1 MIKKSLKAK
10 MLVIIVGVL
19 IVILAVLAVF
29 VSTLSYQSTMS
40 ISEKYIEEQMRK
52 EGLVLSKF
60 FENHLNAAEA
70 MVSAVKIAEQKG
82 TLTRDNVTQILT
94 NVLQDQPNAS
104 DNWFVFEP
112 NAFDGLDAQS
122 IGRADSDDKGRFVPL
137 VFPDGSG
144 YGIDRCYAYDT
155 DPYYL
160 VPKDTL
166 KPFITQPTVYDIGGV
181 PVNMVTISVPI
192 VIDGKFYGVGG
203 IDIAVD
209 QLLLDLNK
217 VKLFDTG
224 FIKILGPDG
233 TIFAHPNTELINT
246 VSEEFTSSNS
256 GTLLSTLLGGQSID
270 SINDKIPGD
279 KKDFKMFVPLAVSE
293 YGPTWIL
300 GSEIPTK
307 EITKEAASIRNFNF
321 IASIIGLIIIGFIT
335 SLYISNITKWIKN
348 VAGASK
354 SISEGNLA
362 ISIDPNMLK
371 REDEIGVLAHS
382 FEHMKEE
389 LRQIASNIVET
400 SEEVSAS
407 SNMLR
412 ESTSQS
418 AITSDDISRAIQE
431 VAKGATDQARDT
443 EKGSE
448 EVVNLGKI
456 IEKNQLQLNQLAENA
471 QQVIKVVQLG
481 TESMQKLDDQANRT
495 NKEMDVITVSIN
507 STYKSVSRIKEVSGL
522 IASISEQT
530 NLLAL
535 NASIE
540 AARAGEHG
548 RGFAVVADEIRKLA
562 EQSKNSTH
570 DIDTA
575 LSLLSKDA
583 ENLVDVSDKIRV
595 VVTEQLEGVTM
606 TTEQFSEIRKS
617 IDDIVRRIEA
627 IDQAGLDMEMK
638 KDHIMEV
645 MTNLSA
651 IAEENAASTEETSAS
666 TEEQSASI
674 HEMSEKS
681 EELAA
686 VAVKLKEVASYFKI

>member
-70 MVSAVKIAEQKG
+70 MVSAIKISEEKG
-82 TLTRDNVTQILT
+82 ILTRDNVNQILM
-94 NVLQDQPNAS
+94 NVLEDQPYAS

-122 IGRADSDDKGRFVPL
+122 VGRLDSDENGRFVPL
-137 VFPDGSG
+137 VYRDGSD
-144 YGIDRCYAYDT
+144 YGIDRCYAYES

-160 VPKDTL
+160 VPKETL
-166 KPFITQPTVYDIGGV
+166 KPFITEPTVYDIGGV
-181 PVNMVTISVPI
+181 PVNMVTITVPI
-192 VIDGKFYGVGG
+192 VIDGKFYGAGG

-217 VKLFDTG
+217 VQLFDTG

-233 TIFAHPNTELINT
+233 KIFAHPNEDLIGT
-246 VSEEFTSSNS
+246 ISEEFSSS
-256 GTLLSTLLGGQSID
+256 DSSTLLSSVVGGQTLNSIT
-270 SINDKIPGD
+270 DKISGD
-279 KKDFKMFVPLAVSE
+279 KHDFKMLLALDVSE

-307 EITKEAASIRNFNF
+307 EITREAATIRNFNF
-321 IASIIGLIIIGFIT
+321 IASIVGLIIIGFIT
-335 SLYISNITKWIKN
+335 AFYISNITKWIKN
-348 VAGASK
+348 VADASK
-354 SISEGNLA
+354 LISEGNLA
-362 ISIDPNMLK
+362 ISIDSNMLR
-371 REDEIGVLAHS
+371 REDEIGVLAQS

-389 LRQIASNIVET
+389 LRQIAINIVET

-407 SNMLR
+407 SNMLK

-418 AITSDDISRAIQE
+418 AITSEDISRAIQE
-431 VAKGATDQARDT
+431 VAQGATDQARDT
-443 EKGSE
+443 EKGTE
-448 EVVNLGKI
+448 EVVNLGVI
-456 IEKNQLQLNQLAENA
+456 IEANQNQLNQLAENA
-471 QQVIKVVQLG
+471 QEVIKVVKLG

-495 NKEMDVITVSIN
+495 NQEMDVITVSID
-507 STYKSVSRIKEVSGL
+507 STYKSVGRIKEVSGL

-562 EQSKNSTH
+562 EQSKNSTL
-570 DIDTA
+570 DIDNA
-575 LSLLSKDA
+575 LSVLNKDA
-583 ENLVDVSDKIRV
+583 ENLVEVSEKIRI

-606 TTEQFSEIRKS
+606 TTEQFEAIRQS
-617 IDDIVRRIEA
+617 IGDIVNRIET
-627 IDQAGLDMEMK
+627 IDQAGLDMQTK

-674 HEMSEKS
+674 HEMSDKS
-681 EELAA
+681 EELAK
-686 VAVKLKEVASYFKI
+686 VAIKLKELASYFKI

>member
-70 MVSAVKIAEQKG
+70 MVSAIKIAEEKG
-82 TLTRDNVTQILT
+82 ILSRDNVNQILM
-94 NVLQDQPNAS
+94 NVLEDQPYAS

-122 IGRADSDDKGRFVPL
+122 VGRLDSDEKGRFVPL
-137 VFPDGSG
+137 VYRDGSD
-144 YGIDRCYAYDT
+144 YGIDRCYAYES

-160 VPKDTL
+160 VPKETL
-166 KPFITQPTVYDIGGV
+166 KPFITEPTVYDIGGV
-181 PVNMVTISVPI
+181 PVNMVTITVPI
-192 VIDGKFYGVGG
+192 VIDGKFYGAGG

-217 VKLFDTG
+217 VQLFDTG

-233 TIFAHPNTELINT
+233 KIFAHPNEDLIGT
-246 VSEEFTSSNS
+246 ISEEFSSS
-256 GTLLSTLLGGQSID
+256 DSSTLLSSVVGGQTLNSIT
-270 SINDKIPGD
+270 DKISGD
-279 KKDFKMFVPLAVSE
+279 KHDFKMLLALDVSE

-307 EITKEAASIRNFNF
+307 EITREAATIRNFNF
-321 IASIIGLIIIGFIT
+321 IASIVGLIIIGFIT
-335 SLYISNITKWIKN
+335 AFYISNITKWIKN
-348 VAGASK
+348 VADASK
-354 SISEGNLA
+354 LISEGNLA
-362 ISIDPNMLK
+362 ISIDSNMLR
-371 REDEIGVLAHS
+371 REDEIGVLAQS

-389 LRQIASNIVET
+389 LRQIAINIVET

-407 SNMLR
+407 SNMLK

-418 AITSDDISRAIQE
+418 AITSEDISRAIQE
-431 VAKGATDQARDT
+431 VAQGATDQARDT
-443 EKGSE
+443 EKGTE
-448 EVVNLGKI
+448 EVVNLGVI
-456 IEKNQLQLNQLAENA
+456 IEANQNQLNQLAENA
-471 QQVIKVVQLG
+471 QEVIKVVKLG

-495 NKEMDVITVSIN
+495 NQEMDVITVSID
-507 STYKSVSRIKEVSGL
+507 STYKSVGRIKEVSGL

-562 EQSKNSTH
+562 EQSKNSTL
-570 DIDTA
+570 DIDNA
-575 LSLLSKDA
+575 LSVLNKDA
-583 ENLVDVSDKIRV
+583 ENLVEVSEKIRI

-606 TTEQFSEIRKS
+606 TTEQFEAIRQS
-617 IDDIVRRIEA
+617 IGDIVNRIET
-627 IDQAGLDMEMK
+627 IDQAGLDMQTK

-674 HEMSEKS
+674 HEMSDKS
-681 EELAA
+681 EELAK
-686 VAVKLKEVASYFKI
+686 VAIKLKELASYFKI

>member
-70 MVSAVKIAEQKG
+70 MVSAVKIAEEKG
-82 TLTRDNVTQILT
+82 ILSRDNVNQILM
-94 NVLQDQPNAS
+94 NVLEDQPYAS

-122 IGRADSDDKGRFVPL
+122 VGRLDSDEKGRFVPL
-137 VFPDGSG
+137 VYRDGSD
-144 YGIDRCYAYDT
+144 YALDRCYAYET

-160 VPKDTL
+160 IPKETL
-166 KPFITQPTVYDIGGV
+166 KPFITEPTVYDIGGV
-181 PVNMVTISVPI
+181 PVNMVTITVPI
-192 VIDGKFYGVGG
+192 VIDGKFYGAGG

-217 VKLFDTG
+217 VQLFDTG

-233 TIFAHPNTELINT
+233 KIFAHPNEDLIGT
-246 VSEEFTSSNS
+246 ISEEFSSS
-256 GTLLSTLLGGQSID
+256 DSSTLLSSVVGGQTLNSIT
-270 SINDKIPGD
+270 DKISGD
-279 KKDFKMFVPLAVSE
+279 KHDFKMLLALDVSE

-307 EITKEAASIRNFNF
+307 EITREAATIRNFNF
-321 IASIIGLIIIGFIT
+321 IASIVGLIIIGFIT
-335 SLYISNITKWIKN
+335 AFYISNITKWIKN
-348 VAGASK
+348 VADASK
-354 SISEGNLA
+354 LISEGNLA
-362 ISIDPNMLK
+362 ISIDSNMLR
-371 REDEIGVLAHS
+371 REDEIGVLAQS

-389 LRQIASNIVET
+389 LRQIAINIVET

-407 SNMLR
+407 SNMLK

-418 AITSDDISRAIQE
+418 AITSEDISRAIQE
-431 VAKGATDQARDT
+431 VAQGATDQARDT
-443 EKGSE
+443 EKGTE
-448 EVVNLGKI
+448 EVVNLGVI
-456 IEKNQLQLNQLAENA
+456 IEANQNQLNQLAENA
-471 QQVIKVVQLG
+471 QEVIKVVKLG

-495 NKEMDVITVSIN
+495 NQEMDVITVSID
-507 STYKSVSRIKEVSGL
+507 STYKSVGRIKEVSGL

-562 EQSKNSTH
+562 EQSKNSTL
-570 DIDTA
+570 DIDNA
-575 LSLLSKDA
+575 LSVLNKDA
-583 ENLVDVSDKIRV
+583 ENLVEVSEKIRI

-606 TTEQFSEIRKS
+606 TTEQFEAIRQS
-617 IDDIVRRIEA
+617 IDDIVNRIET
-627 IDQAGLDMEMK
+627 IDQAGLDMQTK

-674 HEMSEKS
+674 HEMSDKS
-681 EELAA
+681 EELAK
-686 VAVKLKEVASYFKI
+686 VAIKLKELASYFKI

>member
-40 ISEKYIEEQMRK
+40 ISEKYIEEQMNK

-60 FENHLNAAEA
+60 FENHLNAAKA

-82 TLTRDNVTQILT
+82 TLTRDNVNQILT

-217 VKLFDTG
+217 VQLFDTG

-233 TIFAHPNTELINT
+233 TIFAHPNKELINT
-246 VSEEFTSSNS
+246 VSAEFASGNSSA
-256 GTLLSTLLGGQSID
+256 LLSTLLSGQSID
-270 SINDKIPGD
+270 SINEKIPGD
-279 KKDFKMFVPLAVSE
+279 NHDFKMFVPLAVSE

-307 EITKEAASIRNFNF
+307 EITKEASSIRNFNF
-321 IASIIGLIIIGFIT
+321 IASIVGLIIIGIIT

-348 VAGASK
+348 IAGASK

-418 AITSDDISRAIQE
+418 AITSEDISRAIQE
-431 VAKGATDQARDT
+431 VARGATDQARDT

-570 DIDTA
+570 DIDNA

>member
-60 FENHLNAAEA
+60 FENHLNAAES
-70 MVSAVKIAEQKG
+70 MVSAVKIAEEKG
-82 TLTRDNVTQILT
+82 ILTRDNVNQILM
-94 NVLQDQPNAS
+94 NVLEDQPYAS

-112 NAFDGLDAQS
+112 NAFDGLDSQS
-122 IGRADSDDKGRFVPL
+122 VGRLDSDENGRFVPL
-137 VFPDGSG
+137 VYRDGSDF
-144 YGIDRCYAYDT
+144 GIDRCYAYES

-160 VPKDTL
+160 VPKETL
-166 KPFITQPTVYDIGGV
+166 KPFITEPTVYDIGGV
-181 PVNMVTISVPI
+181 PVNMVTITVPI
-192 VIDGKFYGVGG
+192 VIDGKFYGAGG

-217 VKLFDTG
+217 VQLFDTG

-233 TIFAHPNTELINT
+233 KIFAHPDASLIGT
-246 VSEEFTSSNS
+246 ISEEFSSNNS
-256 GTLLSTLLGGQSID
+256 STLLSAVVDGQTLNSIT
-270 SINDKIPGD
+270 DKISGD
-279 KKDFKMFVPLAVSE
+279 KHDFKMLLALDVSE

-307 EITKEAASIRNFNF
+307 EITREAATIRNFNF
-321 IASIIGLIIIGFIT
+321 IASIVGLIVIGVIT
-335 SLYISNITKWIKN
+335 AFYISRITKWIKN
-348 VAGASK
+348 VADASK
-354 SISEGNLA
+354 LISEGNLA
-362 ISIDPNMLK
+362 ISIDSQMLR
-371 REDEIGVLAHS
+371 REDEIGVLAQS

-389 LRQIASNIVET
+389 LRQIAVNIVET

-407 SNMLR
+407 SNMLK

-418 AITSDDISRAIQE
+418 AITSEDISRAIQE

-448 EVVNLGKI
+448 EVVNLGVI
-456 IEKNQLQLNQLAENA
+456 IEANQNQLNQLAENA
-471 QQVIKVVQLG
+471 QEVIKVVKLG
-481 TESMQKLDDQANRT
+481 TESMQKLDEQANRT
-495 NKEMDVITVSIN
+495 NKEMDVITVSID
-507 STYKSVSRIKEVSGL
+507 STYKSVGRIKEVSGL

-562 EQSKNSTH
+562 EQSKNSTL
-570 DIDTA
+570 DIDNA
-575 LSLLSKDA
+575 LSVLNKDA
-583 ENLVDVSDKIRV
+583 ENLVEVSEKIRI

-606 TTEQFSEIRKS
+606 TTEQFEAIRQS
-617 IDDIVRRIEA
+617 IDDIVNRIET
-627 IDQAGLDMEMK
+627 IDQAGLDMQTK

-674 HEMSEKS
+674 HEMSDKS
-681 EELAA
+681 EELAK
-686 VAVKLKEVASYFKI
+686 VAIKLKELASYFKI

>member
-60 FENHLNAAEA
+60 FENHLNATEA
-70 MVSAVKIAEQKG
+70 MVSAVKIAEEKG
-82 TLTRDNVTQILT
+82 ILTRDNVNQILI
-94 NVLQDQPNAS
+94 NVLNDQPYAS
-104 DNWFVFEP
+104 DNWFVFES

-122 IGRADSDDKGRFVPL
+122 IGRVDSDENGRFVPL
-137 VFPDGSG
+137 VYRDGSD
-144 YGIDRCYAYDT
+144 YALDRCYAYET

-160 VPKDTL
+160 IPKETL
-166 KPFITQPTVYDIGGV
+166 KPFITEPTVYDIGGV
-181 PVNMVTISVPI
+181 PVNMVTITVPI
-192 VIDGKFYGVGG
+192 VIDGKFYGAGG

-217 VKLFDTG
+217 VQLFDTG

-233 TIFAHPNTELINT
+233 KIFAHPNEDLIGT
-246 VSEEFTSSNS
+246 ISEEFSSS
-256 GTLLSTLLGGQSID
+256 DSSTLLSSVVGGQTLNSIT
-270 SINDKIPGD
+270 DKISGD
-279 KKDFKMFVPLAVSE
+279 KHDFKMLLALDVSE

-307 EITKEAASIRNFNF
+307 EITREAATIRNFNF
-321 IASIIGLIIIGFIT
+321 IASIVGLFIIGFIT
-335 SLYISNITKWIKN
+335 AVYISNITKWIKN
-348 VAGASK
+348 VADASK
-354 SISEGNLA
+354 LISEGNLA
-362 ISIDPNMLK
+362 ISIDSNMLR
-371 REDEIGVLAHS
+371 REDEIGVLAQS

-389 LRQIASNIVET
+389 LRQIAINIVET

-407 SNMLR
+407 SNMLK

-418 AITSDDISRAIQE
+418 AITSEDISRAIQE
-431 VAKGATDQARDT
+431 VAQGATDQARDT
-443 EKGSE
+443 EKGTE
-448 EVVNLGKI
+448 EVVNLGVI
-456 IEKNQLQLNQLAENA
+456 IEANQNQLNQLAENA
-471 QQVIKVVQLG
+471 QEVIKVVKLG

-495 NKEMDVITVSIN
+495 NQEMDVITVSID
-507 STYKSVSRIKEVSGL
+507 STYKSVGRIKEVSGL

-562 EQSKNSTH
+562 EQSKNSTL
-570 DIDTA
+570 DIDNA
-575 LSLLSKDA
+575 LSVLNKDA
-583 ENLVDVSDKIRV
+583 ENLVEVSEKIRI

-606 TTEQFSEIRKS
+606 TTEQFEAIRQS
-617 IDDIVRRIEA
+617 IDDIVNRIET
-627 IDQAGLDMEMK
+627 IDQAGLDMQTK

-674 HEMSEKS
+674 HEMSDKS
-681 EELAA
+681 EELAK
-686 VAVKLKEVASYFKI
+686 VAIKLKELASYFKI

>member
-70 MVSAVKIAEQKG
+70 MVSAIKISEEKG
-82 TLTRDNVTQILT
+82 ILTRDNVNQILM
-94 NVLQDQPNAS
+94 NVLEDQPYAS

-122 IGRADSDDKGRFVPL
+122 VGRLDSDENGRFVPL
-137 VFPDGSG
+137 VYRDGSD
-144 YGIDRCYAYDT
+144 YGIDRCYAYES

-160 VPKDTL
+160 VPKETL
-166 KPFITQPTVYDIGGV
+166 KPFITEPTVYDIGGV
-181 PVNMVTISVPI
+181 PVNMVTITVPI
-192 VIDGKFYGVGG
+192 VIDGKFYGAGG

-217 VKLFDTG
+217 VQLFDTG

-233 TIFAHPNTELINT
+233 KIFAHQNEDLIGT
-246 VSEEFTSSNS
+246 ISEEFSSS
-256 GTLLSTLLGGQSID
+256 DSSTLLSSVVGGQTLNSIT
-270 SINDKIPGD
+270 DKISGD
-279 KKDFKMFVPLAVSE
+279 KHDFKMLLALDVSE

-307 EITKEAASIRNFNF
+307 EITREAATIRNFNF
-321 IASIIGLIIIGFIT
+321 IASIVGLIIIGFIT
-335 SLYISNITKWIKN
+335 AFYISNITKWIKN
-348 VAGASK
+348 VADASK
-354 SISEGNLA
+354 LISEGNLA
-362 ISIDPNMLK
+362 ISIDSNMLR
-371 REDEIGVLAHS
+371 REDEIGVLAQS

-389 LRQIASNIVET
+389 LRQIAINIVET

-407 SNMLR
+407 SNMLK

-418 AITSDDISRAIQE
+418 AITSEDISRAIQE
-431 VAKGATDQARDT
+431 VAQGATDQARDT
-443 EKGSE
+443 EKGTE
-448 EVVNLGKI
+448 EVVNLGVI
-456 IEKNQLQLNQLAENA
+456 IEANQNQLNQLAENA
-471 QQVIKVVQLG
+471 QEVIKVVKLG

-495 NKEMDVITVSIN
+495 NQEMDVITVSIG
-507 STYKSVSRIKEVSGL
+507 STYKSVGRIKEVSGL

-562 EQSKNSTH
+562 EQSKNSTL
-570 DIDTA
+570 DIDNA
-575 LSLLSKDA
+575 LSVLNKDA
-583 ENLVDVSDKIRV
+583 ENLVEVSEKIRI

-606 TTEQFSEIRKS
+606 TTEQFEAIRQS
-617 IDDIVRRIEA
+617 IDDIVNRIET
-627 IDQAGLDMEMK
+627 IDQAGLDMQTK

-674 HEMSEKS
+674 HEMSDKS
-681 EELAA
+681 EELAK
-686 VAVKLKEVASYFKI
+686 VAIKLKELASYFKI

>member
-70 MVSAVKIAEQKG
+70 MVSAVKIAEEKG
-82 TLTRDNVTQILT
+82 ILSRDNVNQILM
-94 NVLQDQPNAS
+94 NVLEDQPYAS

-122 IGRADSDDKGRFVPL
+122 VGRLDSDEKGRFVPL
-137 VFPDGSG
+137 VYRDGSD
-144 YGIDRCYAYDT
+144 YGIDRCYAYES

-160 VPKDTL
+160 VPKETL
-166 KPFITQPTVYDIGGV
+166 KPFITEPTVYDIGGV
-181 PVNMVTISVPI
+181 PVNMVTITVPI
-192 VIDGKFYGVGG
+192 VIDGKFYGAGG

-217 VKLFDTG
+217 VQLFDTG

-233 TIFAHPNTELINT
+233 KIFAHPNEDLIGT
-246 VSEEFTSSNS
+246 ISEEFSSRDS
-256 GTLLSTLLGGQSID
+256 STLLSSVVGGQTLNSIT
-270 SINDKIPGD
+270 DKISGD
-279 KKDFKMFVPLAVSE
+279 KHDFKMLLALDVSE

-307 EITKEAASIRNFNF
+307 EITREAATIRNFNF
-321 IASIIGLIIIGFIT
+321 IASMVGLIIIGFIT
-335 SLYISNITKWIKN
+335 AFYISNITKWIKN
-348 VAGASK
+348 VADASK
-354 SISEGNLA
+354 LISEGNLA
-362 ISIDPNMLK
+362 ISIDSNMLR
-371 REDEIGVLAHS
+371 REDEIGVLAQS

-389 LRQIASNIVET
+389 LRQIAINIVET

-407 SNMLR
+407 SNMLK

-418 AITSDDISRAIQE
+418 AITSEDISRAIQE
-431 VAKGATDQARDT
+431 VAQGATDQARDT
-443 EKGSE
+443 EKGTE
-448 EVVNLGKI
+448 EVVNLGVI
-456 IEKNQLQLNQLAENA
+456 IEANQNQLNQLAENA
-471 QQVIKVVQLG
+471 QEVIKVVKLG

-495 NKEMDVITVSIN
+495 NQEMDVITVSID
-507 STYKSVSRIKEVSGL
+507 STYKSVGRIKEVSGL

-562 EQSKNSTH
+562 EQSKNSTL
-570 DIDTA
+570 DIDNA
-575 LSLLSKDA
+575 LSVLNKDA
-583 ENLVDVSDKIRV
+583 ENLVEVSEKIRI

-606 TTEQFSEIRKS
+606 TTEQFEAIRQS
-617 IDDIVRRIEA
+617 IDDIVNRIET
-627 IDQAGLDMEMK
+627 IDQAGLDMQTK

-674 HEMSEKS
+674 HEMSDKS
-681 EELAA
+681 EELAK
-686 VAVKLKEVASYFKI
+686 VAIKLKELASYFKI

>member
-1 MIKKSLKAK
+1 MIKRSLKAK

-29 VSTLSYQSTMS
+29 VSTLSYKSTMA

-52 EGLVLSKF
+52 EGLVLTKF

-82 TLTRDNVTQILT
+82 ILTRDNVNQILT
-94 NVLQDQPNAS
+94 NVLQDQPYAS

-122 IGRADSDDKGRFVPL
+122 VGRLDSDEKGRFVPL
-137 VFPDGSG
+137 VFRDGDK

-160 VPKDTL
+160 VPKDSL
-166 KPFITQPTVYDIGGV
+166 KPFITEPTVYEIGGV
-181 PVNMVTISVPI
+181 PVNMVTITVPI
-192 VIDGKFYGVGG
+192 VIDGKFYGAGG

-217 VKLFDTG
+217 VQLFDTG

-233 TIFAHPNTELINT
+233 KIFAHPNSELINT
-246 VSEEFTSSNS
+246 LSSEFATGESA
-256 GTLLSTLLGGQSID
+256 GLLSAIMGGQTVNSIT
-270 SINDKIPGD
+270 DKIPGD
-279 KKDFKMFVPLAVSE
+279 THDFKMMLPMAVSE

-300 GSEIPTK
+300 ATEIPTK
-307 EITKEAASIRNFNF
+307 EITKEATSIRNFNF
-321 IASIIGLIIIGFIT
+321 IASIIGLIVIGVIT

-354 SISEGNLA
+354 LISEGNLA
-362 ISIDPNMLK
+362 ISIDPHMLK
-371 REDEIGVLAHS
+371 REDEIGVLAQS

-389 LRQIASNIVET
+389 LRQIAVNIVET

-412 ESTSQS
+412 ESTAQS
-418 AITSDDISRAIQE
+418 AIVSEDIYRAVQD
-431 VAKGATDQARDT
+431 VARGATDQARDT

-448 EVVNLGKI
+448 EVVNLGII
-456 IEKNQLQLNQLAENA
+456 IEANQKQLNQLAENA
-471 QQVIKVVQLG
+471 QQVIDVVKLG

-495 NKEMDVITVSIN
+495 NKEMDNITTRID
-507 STYKSVSRIKEVSGL
+507 STYKSVGRIKEVSGL

-570 DIDTA
+570 DIDSA
-575 LSLLSKDA
+575 LSLLNKDA
-583 ENLVDVSDKIRV
+583 ENLVLVSEKIRV

-606 TTEQFSEIRKS
+606 TTEQFSTIKQS
-617 IDDIVRRIEA
+617 IDDIVKRIET
-627 IDQAGLDMEMK
+627 IDQAGLAMQTK

-666 TEEQSASI
+666 TEEQTASI

-681 EELAA
+681 EELAS
-686 VAVKLKEVASYFKI
+686 VAIKLKQLASYFKI